1 MKYSLKS
8 ILQLL
13 ISLSIGVALLWYLQ
27 RDLSESDRNLIFQSF
42 QNIDIPMTIIVI
54 ILTIIACVFRSLRW
68 ELLLEPLGYRPSRI
82 VLLCSI
88 FVMYLANLLFPRLG
102 EVLRCT
108 ILKQHED
115 IPIEKSLGTMIVER
129 IVDVIAMMGLIP
141 LLGLIFEYDSLL
153 SIYQYYKAN
162 KSESSST
169 MLWIIL
175 GVGILGGLL
184 VVRNKKLKA
193 FIVEKIQSLI
203 EGVRSIS
210 KLKHPWLFIL
220 YSVGIYGIYFVSTIL
235 MYRAIEGL
243 DTLSWSSGFVVLIA
257 GTLGVGMTQGGIGA
271 YQLLVTEALQWYH
284 IPKPIGLA
292 YSWICWGI
300 QTITLVFFGF
310 ISWIYL
316 NIKKSTHQ

>member
-42 QNIDIPMTIIVI
+42 QNIDIPMTIVVI
-54 ILTIIACVFRSLRW
+54 ILTIIACVFRALRW

-169 MLWIIL
+169 TLWIIL

-184 VVRNKKLKA
+184 VFRNKKLKA

-220 YSVGIYGIYFVSTIL
+220 YSLGIYGIYFVSTIL
-235 MYRAIEGL
+235 MYRAIDGL
-243 DTLSWSSGFVVLIA
+243 DSLQWSSGFVVLIA

-271 YQLLVTEALQWYH
+271 YQLLVTQALEWYQ